1 MQIAVPKMQLVGDK
15 SREKASDFLKTS
27 RLGLPFLSAAL
38 IVEGKMM
45 LQSETSSDVYALK
58 RGDKALIP
66 THDVFQRLGGNG
78 AVPVEIVPS
87 CQLDFINER
96 VFRPQL

>member
-1 MQIAVPKMQLVGDK
+1 
-15 SREKASDFLKTS
+15 
-27 RLGLPFLSAAL
+27 
-38 IVEGKMM
+38 MM
-45 LQSETSSDVYALK
+45 LQNETSSDVYALK

-87 CQLDFINER
+87 CQLDLINER
-96 VFRPQL
+96 VFRAEDFEIADSAEWAKASRARAYSPKEREKRGEHFASDNAYI